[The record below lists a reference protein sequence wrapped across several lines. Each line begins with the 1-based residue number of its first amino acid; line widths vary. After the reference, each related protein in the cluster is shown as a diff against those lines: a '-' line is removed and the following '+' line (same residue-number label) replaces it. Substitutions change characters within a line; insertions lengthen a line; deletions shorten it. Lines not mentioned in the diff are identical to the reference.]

1 MQNDITTPVN
11 RVLLFDDDEL
21 HSIDDSP
28 EPVENIRT
36 PRQTPNRSRRQIQQI
51 MRGKNKIER
60 VKITGDTIL
69 EIKHLLN
76 FLPFDRKTS
85 PYVIRK
91 DSIFYT
97 LKHHNV
103 KMPKSASLERML
115 TELTNVLD
123 YDKYYKQTITG
134 IVLFQ
139 RTFRKYL
146 SNAYLRIQGPGI
158 PVSRCVNTECP
169 FTLEELSD
177 IPAKKI
183 ITWKDDKIYGCNAEL
198 LIESI
203 RKGWLSRRLESAIMT
218 MDADYP
224 IDGTQNPFTR
234 KPLNADLIR
243 RCMKYAEFNN
253 IPGIFV
259 TNVRDTYDYRR
270 RTVRPN
276 RIIATPTTP
285 TTPTTPRRISRGDRR
300 FIQRPEV
307 RDTVVNNP
315 TELISLFEELQS
327 RESSVSECL
336 RRLDFYTPL
345 NAMSLPM
352 EQSIGL
358 LRMMPTINLSQ
369 DVSTE
374 LTPEVFIRYRREVQ
388 DSILPLMRT
397 TSEMMT
403 YSAMVEL
410 YRDVNL
416 TQEALGNS
424 YSLRRGIYASHVH
437 ELLTIYDHLISN
449 MTGTI
454 GPFHRNYLFQMII
467 HIYNFWKGFID
478 ICDCILS
485 SPDDVISQDDKRS
498 VAISII
504 SILYSGRFLSDEFE
518 WAASD

>member
-1 MQNDITTPVN
+1 MSQENDITIPLNHIT
-11 RVLLFDDDEL
+11 LFDDDEL
-21 HSIDDSP
+21 NSLDDSS
-28 EPVENIRT
+28 EPVQNIRT
-36 PRQTPNRSRRQIQQI
+36 HRPVRSRRQIRQI
-51 MRGKNKIER
+51 MSGKNKIER
-60 VKITGDTIL
+60 IKITGDTIL

-103 KMPKSASLERML
+103 KIPKSASLERML

-123 YDKYYKQTITG
+123 YDNYYKQTITG
-134 IVLFQ
+134 IVYFQ
-139 RTFRKYL
+139 RQFRKYL
-146 SNAYLRIQGPGI
+146 NNAYLRIQGPGI
-158 PVSRCVNTECP
+158 PVTRCVNTECP
-169 FTLEELSD
+169 FTLEELCD
-177 IPAKKI
+177 IPSKKI

-203 RKGWLSRRLESAIMT
+203 RNGYLSRRLEHTIAT

-234 KPLNADLIR
+234 QPLKADLLR
-243 RCMKYAEFNN
+243 RCMKYSEINN

-259 TNVRDTYDYRR
+259 TNVRDTYNYHR

-276 RIIATPTTP
+276 RIVATPP
-285 TTPTTPRRISRGDRR
+285 TPRRISRGDRR
-300 FIQRPEV
+300 LISRPEV
-307 RDTVVNNP
+307 RGTVVNNP
-315 TELISLFEELQS
+315 TELVRLFEELQS
-327 RESSVSECL
+327 RESTISECL

-345 NAMSLPM
+345 NALSLPT
-352 EQSIGL
+352 EQSIHL
-358 LRMMPTINLSQ
+358 LRMMTVDSSQ
-369 DVSTE
+369 DNNVSNE

-397 TSEMMT
+397 TSEMLT
-403 YSAMVEL
+403 YSSMIDL

-424 YSLRRGIYASHVH
+424 YSLRRGVFASHIH

-449 MTGTI
+449 LTDTI
-454 GPFHRNYLFQMII
+454 GPFHHNYLFQIII
-467 HIYNFWKGFID
+467 HIYNFWKCFID
-478 ICDCILS
+478 VCDCILS
-485 SPDDVISQDDKRS
+485 SSDDVISQDDKRS